1 MNVLS
6 WLEKHYTK
14 RYRFENLQTTGER
27 SKSIELK
34 VFEVAGGG
42 EGATEPVVV
51 TVIGRGTNKQTCK
64 VAAARRFMHAKRK
77 EALLA
82 SQSDTTTTTT
92 TTDTT
97 TTMSRSSTISS
108 SFSAELKSSSSGLD
122 GDDDDEEDE
131 ENELE
136 IEESKVVLVDD
147 YDSEDSDSN

>member
-1 MNVLS
+1 MNALS

-34 VFEVAGGG
+34 VFEVAGG
-42 EGATEPVVV
+42 EGAPEPVVV

-82 SQSDTTTTTT
+82 SQSDTITTTTTT
-92 TTDTT
+92 TTDT

-108 SFSAELKSSSSGLD
+108 SFSAELKSSGND
-122 GDDDDEEDE
+122 IDDDEEDE
-131 ENELE
+131 ENEIE
-136 IEESKVVLVDD
+136 VEESIKVELVED
-147 YDSEDSDSN
+147 YDSEDSD